1 MLHGRNAR
9 ISAAEKMCGAA
20 AGAPRRSCDRDH
32 QFSAAVDCPFIAS
45 REPRRDA
52 WRLSPVH
59 PPFSPFTTGVGAS
72 TAPLRADEPTA
83 NCRLHYFRT
92 DSVTDAEFML
102 LVGTSN
108 GEDIRF
114 QPA

>member
-1 MLHGRNAR
+1 VLHGRNAR

-32 QFSAAVDCPFIAS
+32 QFSAAVDCPFIAP

-59 PPFSPFTTGVGAS
+59 PPFRPFTTGVGAS

-92 DSVTDAEFML
+92 DGVTDAEFML

>member
-1 MLHGRNAR
+1 MSTASWPLEPLSRPSPN
-9 ISAAEKMCGAA
+9 
-20 AGAPRRSCDRDH
+20 
-32 QFSAAVDCPFIAS
+32 CPFIAS

-92 DSVTDAEFML
+92 DGVTDAEFML